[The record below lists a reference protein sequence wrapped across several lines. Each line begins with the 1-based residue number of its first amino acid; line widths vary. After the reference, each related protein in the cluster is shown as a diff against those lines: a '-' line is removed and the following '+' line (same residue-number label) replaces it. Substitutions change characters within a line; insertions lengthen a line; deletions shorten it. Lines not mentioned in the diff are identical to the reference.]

1 MLQTIKNILSLLEL
15 KERKNFYKLSLLML
29 LTSVFETI
37 GIASII
43 PLIDLLTGKSGSL
56 NFLYNIFGNSFSLGK
71 NATVLI
77 ITIITL
83 IYLIKNIY
91 LYIFFSFETKFT
103 YNTRFTLGSRLF
115 ENYIKKPY
123 FFHVTRNSSTF
134 ITKIVQETAIFGG
147 ALMGLSAIITEIL
160 VVSGITFLLVIIKPL
175 ETIIIILIIFFVGL
189 SFYLITRKYSFNI
202 GRSLVL
208 IQKEKMKVL
217 TESLKSI
224 QEIIMFKSE
233 VYFTNFFKNKSI
245 QVANYAYKISFM
257 GRLPRIFFETTAIII
272 IFILVLY
279 SSLNNYTILETSST
293 LGIFLLA
300 AIKIIP
306 SMNKIFVSI
315 QTIKQS
321 QMAIKSLHE
330 DLKIDSNFDKR
341 IDLSVENEKIEFQK
355 NIIFKNVNFK
365 FESNETETLKNIYI
379 KINKNDFVA
388 IVGKTGTGKTTFL
401 NLLLGLLEPTS
412 GEILVDGKNIL
423 KNIADWRSKIG
434 FVPQNINL
442 LDETL
447 IKNVAYGVSQQD
459 LSLNDVKRSLKFS
472 QLSEYI
478 TTDNSIL
485 DLKIGES
492 GIKISG
498 GQKQR
503 IAISRALYK
512 NPEILILDEPTSS
525 LDGSTS
531 KKIYEILVKLNS
543 YKTIIV
549 VSHDISNFKIFNKI
563 FEIKNGLLN
572 QIK

>member
-1 MLQTIKNILSLLEL
+1 MV
-15 KERKNFYKLSLLML
+15 
-29 LTSVFETI
+29 LTSVFETL

-71 NATVLI
+71 NATILM

-91 LYIFFSFETKFT
+91 LCIFFSFETKFT

-115 ENYIKKPY
+115 ENYIRKPY

-147 ALMGLSAIITEIL
+147 ALMGLSAIITEIFI
-160 VVSGITFLLVIIKPL
+160 VSGITFLLVIIKPL
-175 ETIIIILIIFFVGL
+175 ETIIIILIIFFVGS

-202 GRSLVL
+202 GRSLVQ

-233 VYFTNFFKNKSI
+233 DYFTNFFKNKSM
-245 QVANYAYKISFM
+245 QAANYGYKISFI

-321 QMAIKSLHE
+321 QIAIKSLHE

-341 IDLSVENEKIEFQK
+341 IDLSVKNEKIEFHK

-379 KINKNDFVA
+379 QINKKDFVA
-388 IVGKTGTGKTTFL
+388 VVGKTGTGKTTFL

-412 GEILVDGKNIL
+412 GEILIDGKNIL

-478 TTDNSIL
+478 TRDNSIL

-525 LDGSTS
+525 LDGLTS